1 MQIFSAGRTNGRT
14 NQPKVVQEV
23 LADLKMLWWEPAIGA
38 APTLAKRPCLDRSKL
53 MRSSLL
59 KRLWFPFP
67 MSDFQGWFSWFV
79 VSNNMAREYSLAANQ
94 VPVGHNRVRGL
105 TPEKFVALMIKR
117 KSWNLEILARA
128 SYHLPVVEPSV
139 GTFGVNSCANVRQ
152 PALIC
157 SQTVRLWFSTFQQFE
172 ISGKVWKYEDLNQ
185 RLERFV
191 WEGKLVGKKT
201 TVG

>member
-1 MQIFSAGRTNGRT
+1 
-14 NQPKVVQEV
+14 
-23 LADLKMLWWEPAIGA
+23 MLWWEPAIGA

-67 MSDFQGWFSWFV
+67 MSDFQGWFSWFEV
-79 VSNNMAREYSLAANQ
+79 IIWLDNTHLLQTRFQSDTTESEVSLLKSL
-94 VPVGHNRVRGL
+94 L
-105 TPEKFVALMIKR
+105 
-117 KSWNLEILARA
+117 LEILARA

-157 SQTVRLWFSTFQQFE
+157 SQTARLWFSTFQQFE